1 MKAYFLFI
9 LLALIGFSA
18 QAQKQLGFAFSAN
31 STAAFAQ
38 TNRVANIKDAKPK
51 GFQLEVFNI
60 WNKQSN
66 IDDCNCLPK
75 SGVIFTYFDLDNSEL
90 LGKAFATSLFM
101 EPQFKIT
108 PKYILGV
115 KAQAGFVYANKKFDP
130 ISNPGNLTY
139 SSNISN
145 YLALGLTNNFLI
157 NKNTTI
163 NASFIFNHI
172 SNGGIK
178 DPNNGLNFP
187 GINLGLTYFLNQV
200 DFNYQRKNKSNLLA
214 DAKYYISTFFSATTT
229 RNLSTKKY
237 PIFGLEI
244 SRTKQLNGVLF
255 HIAAIDLYQDQAL
268 RQKLIQDGGL
278 AENQYR
284 SGISTGIGFKMG
296 RVNFAS
302 SIGTYLYDPI
312 NYYNR
317 IFHRHEI
324 SYAFKE
330 RWSLGI
336 NLKAHTYIANYT
348 DIRLKY
354 QLK

>member
-1 MKAYFLFI
+1 MIYTNITGK
-9 LLALIGFSA
+9 LIGECMT
-18 QAQKQLGFAFSAN
+18 GFGINYPIRIYN
-31 STAAFAQ
+31 SGNSDVLYTL
-38 TNRVANIKDAKPK
+38 R
-51 GFQLEVFNI
+51 
-60 WNKQSN
+60 SN
-66 IDDCNCLPK
+66 D
-75 SGVIFTYFDLDNSEL
+75 T
-90 LGKAFATSLFM
+90 
-101 EPQFKIT
+101 
-108 PKYILGV
+108 
-115 KAQAGFVYANKKFDP
+115 
-130 ISNPGNLTY
+130 
-139 SSNISN
+139 
-145 YLALGLTNNFLI
+145 NFLLSNSSLLI
-157 NKNTTI
+157 GNGETDFFDVLFNATVTTPSGYESSI
-163 NASFIFNHI
+163 ITISSESIEDGSTDPSGDISIYITGHRIVDTTGGHI
-172 SNGGIK
+172 RYFRALRNY

-187 GINLGLTYFLNQV
+187 GINLGLTYFLDQV
-200 DFNYQRKNKSNLLA
+200 DFNYQRKNKSNLFS
-214 DAKYYISTFFSATTT
+214 DAKFYISTFCSATTT

-237 PIFGLEI
+237 PFFGLEI

-284 SGISTGIGFKMG
+284 SGISTGVGFKMG
-296 RVNFAS
+296 SVNFAS

-317 IFHRHEI
+317 VFHRHEI

-336 NLKAHTYIANYT
+336 NLKAHTYIANFT

>member
-1 MKAYFLFI
+1 MKAYFLII
-9 LLALIGFSA
+9 LMVLFGFSVKA
-18 QAQKQLGFAFSAN
+18 QQQLGFAISAN

-38 TNRVANIKDAKPK
+38 TNRVENIKDANPK
-51 GFQLEVFNI
+51 GLQFEVFKI
-60 WNKQSN
+60 WSKQSH

-75 SGVIFTYFDLDNSEL
+75 SGIIFTYFDLDNSKL
-90 LGKAFATSLFM
+90 LGKAIATSLFM

-108 PKYILGV
+108 SKYIFAI

-130 ISNPGNLTY
+130 ISNPTNLTY
-139 SSNISN
+139 SSSISN
-145 YLALGLTNNFLI
+145 YLALGLTNYYLI
-157 NKNTTI
+157 NNKAAI

-187 GINLGLTYFLNQV
+187 GINIGLTYFLDQV
-200 DFNYQRKNKSNLLA
+200 DFNYKRKNKSGLFS
-214 DAKYYISTFFSATTT
+214 DPKYYISTFFSATTT
-229 RNLSTKKY
+229 RNLTSKKY
-237 PIFGLEI
+237 PIFGLEF

-255 HIAAIDLYQDQAL
+255 HVTALDFYQDQAL
-268 RQKLIQDGGL
+268 RQKLIQDGKL

-284 SGISTGIGFKMG
+284 SGITTGLGFKMG

-312 NYYNR
+312 NYYHR

-324 SYAFKE
+324 AYAINE